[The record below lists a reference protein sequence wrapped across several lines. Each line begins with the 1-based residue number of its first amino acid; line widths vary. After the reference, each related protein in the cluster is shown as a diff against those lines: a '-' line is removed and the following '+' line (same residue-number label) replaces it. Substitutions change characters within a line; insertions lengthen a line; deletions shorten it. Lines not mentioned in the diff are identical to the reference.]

1 MKKILFLFLLILF
14 PLLAFADGS
23 LSFSPP
29 ASDFSVVFLGNLFGV
44 VDGIL
49 HGTGSQI
56 MGSMFAVF
64 NAAVLA
70 LGGIVITYTLLV
82 STMNTAQEGQMLGQK
97 WSSIW
102 VPVRSVIGLTL
113 LIPKASGYCLMQIFV
128 MWVVVQGVGAADKVW
143 DAALSYLNRGGVI
156 IQGQSNPAIE
166 LMRGSGSGVPL
177 AAQVML
183 AGQVCMQGIQTQLEN
198 QLDSYKTQKANSTGP
213 CFGQIDSDMK
223 EFCDSSVPNFI
234 SSVDF
239 IRKESDFS
247 GSTTLTMDM
256 PNFPDGL
263 YHFLNGVC
271 GQITWNRFEDSR
283 FNSTLKGLVSESDL
297 KTARMSRVIAIQ
309 QMYLDLSSLAQVM
322 VENNPSLIK
331 TQNLTPNGRFS
342 EVALQQFGVPLTPS
356 GQACTDGSDPNCVL
370 WGDIPGSN
378 GAPLFNGTEF
388 QGAIADYNGIME
400 PTLNLINQG
409 NSDKATSNSHAF
421 IQDASTQGWMMAGSY
436 FFDLVNL
443 NIQANDNSGTT
454 DSATGLEKSTIDLN
468 AIIKIF
474 GGSLASPNCVGV
486 YGKLC
491 LWLNKDP
498 TKIIPMIT
506 LVNGWGMLPST
517 ITAPD
522 AANPVKAPLGGLG
535 SSTVYGYTNNATVLK
550 LPGQPGMNPLKFAAN
565 MNISVDTNAYQLPET
580 SFGCGEL
587 KIMFWSTCLMGMFG
601 DLLYNY
607 LFRFIYN
614 FFLQVFQ
621 TFLNLVV
628 MTFLQ
633 YPLLGMKSIFDRGL
647 SLIDTPGVNPV
658 VALAQMGT
666 YYINYVSNLWIDL
679 IELAITCA
687 MIPVFGAFIFVIIM
701 MLYPMLL
708 AWLGVMTSVG
718 YSTAYYVPVMPYMV
732 FTFGTI
738 AWLMAV
744 IESMVA
750 APIVAL
756 GVTHP
761 EGHDAFGKGEQAIM
775 ILMNVFLRPS
785 MMIIGYIAAIAVS
798 YVSVWI
804 INAGFDNAIGFIQ
817 GSSKYGTEGAGAML
831 LPNLDLQD
839 TPAAGAVSGGY
850 TGWAGIYAYFFSILI
865 YTSLY
870 VTVVTKAFTLISI
883 LPDKVL
889 RWIGGTPES
898 YGQDTSQWGEET
910 KGKVDKAGESTQA
923 AQMQMGKQ
931 LGAEASKGLGK
942 AQQAV
947 SESGGA
953 NVKGMGEN

>member
-1 MKKILFLFLLILF
+1 M
-14 PLLAFADGS
+14 AFADGS

-29 ASDFSVVFLGNLFGV
+29 ASDFSVVFLGNVFGV

-156 IQGQSNPAIE
+156 IQGQSNPALA
-166 LMRGSGSGVPL
+166 LMKGSASGVPL

-183 AGQVCMQGIQTQLEN
+183 AGQVCMQGIQTQLET
-198 QLDSYKTQKANSTGP
+198 QLDTYKTQKANSTGP

-223 EFCDSSVPNFI
+223 EFCESSVPNFI

-239 IRKESDFS
+239 IRKESDSS
-247 GSTTLTMDM
+247 GSTLITIDM
-256 PNFPDGL
+256 PNFPEGL
-263 YHFLNGVC
+263 YHYLNGIC
-271 GQITWNRFEDSR
+271 GHISWNRFQDDQ
-283 FNSTLKGLVSESDL
+283 FNSTVKGLVSESDL

-309 QMYLDLSSLAQVM
+309 QMYLDLSSLAQEM
-322 VENNPSLIK
+322 VGNNPRLTK
-331 TQNLTPNGRFS
+331 MQNLTPNSQFS
-342 EVALQQFGVPLTPS
+342 EVAVQQFGVPLTPG
-356 GQACTDGSDPNCVL
+356 GQRCTDGTDPNCVL
-370 WGDIPGSN
+370 WGDLPGYN

-388 QGAIADYNGIME
+388 QGAISDYNGIMA
-400 PTLNLINQG
+400 PTLNLIEQG
-409 NSDKATSNSHAF
+409 NSASEAQSSHDF
-421 IQDASTQGWMMAGSY
+421 IQAASTQGWMMAGSY
-436 FFDLVNL
+436 FFDLVSL
-443 NIQANDNSGTT
+443 NIHAGSHSGET
-454 DSATGLEKSTIDLN
+454 DKDTGLDQSKIDLN

-474 GGSLASPNCVGV
+474 GGSLVSPNCAGD

-498 TKIIPMIT
+498 SKLLPMIT

-517 ITAPD
+517 ILAPD
-522 AANPVKAPLGGLG
+522 PANPVKALIGGLG

-550 LPGQPGMNPLKFAAN
+550 LPGQPGMNKLNFAAN
-565 MNISVDTNAYQLPET
+565 MTITVDTSAYELPET

-607 LFRFIYN
+607 ILRFVYN
-614 FFLQVFQ
+614 FLLQLFQ
-621 TFLNLVV
+621 SFINIVV
-628 MTFLQ
+628 MTFIQ

-647 SLIDTPGVNPV
+647 QLIDTPGVNPV

-666 YYINYVSNLWIDL
+666 YYINFSSNLWIDL
-679 IELAITCA
+679 IELAVTCA
-687 MIPVFGAFIFVIIM
+687 MIPIFGAFIFALM
-701 MLYPMLL
+701 MMFYPMLL
-708 AWLGVMTSVG
+708 AWLGTMTSIG
-718 YSTAYYVPVMPYMV
+718 FSTAYYVPVMPYMV

-831 LPNLDLQD
+831 LPTLDVQD
-839 TPAAGAVSGGY
+839 TPGAGGVSGGY

-889 RWIGGTPES
+889 RWIGGSPES
-898 YGQDTSQWGEET
+898 YGQDTAQWGEET
-910 KGKVDKAGESTQA
+910 KGKVDKAGETAQA
-923 AQMQMGKQ
+923 AQMQEQKQ
-931 LGAEASKGLGK
+931 LGAEASKLAGK
-942 AQQAV
+942 AQEAL
-947 SESGGA
+947 SEGGGGKVTGQGA
-953 NVKGMGEN
+953 N